1 MARSFQSIEDE
12 DELRLSPFSY
22 PSSPKQLVKI
32 SMNGELLSEIELEG
46 GGKLIRSIYRAHIC
60 EKASTESASCI
71 TTPLP
76 LHR

>member
-1 MARSFQSIEDE
+1 
-12 DELRLSPFSY
+12 
-22 PSSPKQLVKI
+22 
-32 SMNGELLSEIELEG
+32 MNGELLSEIELEG